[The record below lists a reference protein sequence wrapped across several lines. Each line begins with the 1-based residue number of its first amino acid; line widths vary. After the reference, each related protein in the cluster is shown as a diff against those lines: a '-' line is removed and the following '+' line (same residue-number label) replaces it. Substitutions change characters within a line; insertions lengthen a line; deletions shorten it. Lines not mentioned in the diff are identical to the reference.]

1 MKKVEVSYLRIIAM
15 IMVVIYHCFYQF
27 GSGYSM
33 SENIFPHI
41 DLYEHLNKFL
51 NSIDMPMFVFVSG
64 YLFAYLKTK
73 CQKYSDGK
81 EFLLKKVKRLLIPFL
96 LWAVV
101 VDLLIYR
108 GICPSHFVFPACHLW
123 FLLMLMWCFVFIF
136 VTRFLWEKQSL
147 MVNICFCLAFSALY
161 FVLGK
166 LDLLSPFLCMDS
178 FLVYFPI
185 FYLGVIW
192 ARFSIPE
199 KWTHLNKSFLWG
211 VLLAFV
217 ALVALF
223 TYNEFRFHS
232 DLLARVMGICLTLT
246 LFQLL
251 FVPSDTKTNGM
262 SPLLSS
268 LDASGMGIYILHQI
282 VIILLLNQFV
292 VASFIN
298 EHEVIGPILLF
309 CVVFFGCW
317 GVVALI
323 NKTKLKFIFG

>member
-1 MKKVEVSYLRIIAM
+1 MKKIEVSYLRIIAM
-15 IMVVIYHCFYQF
+15 MMVVVYHCLYQF
-27 GSGYSM
+27 STGYEM
-33 SENIFPHI
+33 CVNTFLHI
-41 DLYEHLNKFL
+41 DGYQHLNKFL

-64 YLFAYLKTK
+64 YLFSYLKTK

-101 VDLLIYR
+101 LDLLIF
-108 GICPSHFVFPACHLW
+108 GGVNPTHFLYPACHLW

-136 VTRFLWEKQSL
+136 ITRFLWEKQSL
-147 MVNICFCLAFSALY
+147 MLNVCFCLAFSALY

-166 LDLLSPFLCMDS
+166 IGCLSSFLCLDS

-199 KWTHLNKSFLWG
+199 KWAQLSKPLLWG
-211 VLLAFV
+211 VLALFV
-217 ALVALF
+217 ALVVLF
-223 TYNEFRFHS
+223 TYNGFRFHS
-232 DLLARVMGICLTLT
+232 DLLARIMGVCLTLT

-262 SPLLSS
+262 SPILSS

-282 VIILLLNQFV
+282 VIILLLNQSM
-292 VASFIN
+292 VASFVN
-298 EHEVIGPILLF
+298 EHVVMGPILLF